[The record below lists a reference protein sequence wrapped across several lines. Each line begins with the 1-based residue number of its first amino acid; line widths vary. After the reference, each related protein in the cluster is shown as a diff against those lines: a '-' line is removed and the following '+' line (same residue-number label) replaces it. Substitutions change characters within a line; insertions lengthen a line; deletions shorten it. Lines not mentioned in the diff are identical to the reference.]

1 MRMLILLASGVMI
14 AGGASA
20 SNYWQECQIETAT
33 ICDPQGCRNVQPT
46 LKLYLGDYEDA
57 KRRPKSYYYRCRR
70 DGPCDEIRDPWVGE
84 NESYRAFVAPAHGVI
99 SRVGPDG
106 KVTDVATLNDQ
117 VLISRG
123 TCWSSEPY
131 QPAK

>member
-1 MRMLILLASGVMI
+1 MLILLASSAMI
-14 AGGASA
+14 AEGGSA
-20 SNYWQECQIETAT
+20 ANYWQECQIETAT
-33 ICDPQGCRNVQPT
+33 ICGPEGCRNVQPT
-46 LKLYLGDYEDA
+46 LKLYLGDYEDT
-57 KRRPKSYYYRCRR
+57 KGRPKSYYYRCRR